1 MRATRLLTAIL
12 VGWCAL
18 AAPATATADIF
29 VSPFLGVKFRGA
41 TNELDLDLSNGS
53 RDTKTALGIS
63 GVVIAD
69 DGYGLELELAH
80 QPRFFE
86 RKGDASLVTRSG
98 VTTLSGN
105 LMLALPLSITRESL
119 RPYAIVGLGWMH
131 ASANDLIAFSPI
143 SNDFLGLSLGVG
155 AVGFVSDVAGLRFD
169 LRHIKSVSSADTS
182 NVSQERARLSF
193 WRATVG
199 VVFR

>member
-1 MRATRLLTAIL
+1 MRTTRLLTATL
-12 VGWCAL
+12 VGWFAL
-18 AAPATATADIF
+18 AAPATAAADIF

-41 TNELDLDLSNGS
+41 TNALDFDLDYGS
-53 RDTKTALGIS
+53 RDTKSAVGLS

-69 DGYGLELELAH
+69 AGYGVELEVAH

-86 RKGDASLVTRSG
+86 RTGNAGLVTRSG

-105 LMLALPLSITRESL
+105 VMLALPLSITRESL
-119 RPYAIVGLGWMH
+119 RPYAVAGLGWMH
-131 ASANDLIAFSPI
+131 ASSKNGIDFLEF

-155 AVGFVSDVAGLRFD
+155 AVGFLTDVAGVRFD
-169 LRHIKSVSSADTS
+169 LRHIRSVSSADTS
-182 NVSQERARLSF
+182 TVSGDRATLRF